1 MLKSTRACKLT
12 PISASDAAA
21 CSAQAAIDL
30 AKKMQYSAVGDSI
43 VALHR
48 IGNASVIKIVDVK

>member
-1 MLKSTRACKLT
+1 MLL
-12 PISASDAAA
+12 PYASCDFSMRLHLLR
-21 CSAQAAIDL
+21 CCICLQAAIEV
-30 AKKMQYSAVGDSI
+30 AKQLKHCSKGDSI